1 MRVEEII
8 KITNDFEEIR
18 KKVIDNLTE
27 DEWKKEAKY
36 QLMGKSYINQK
47 ILDVSMDTL
56 NNKLNLNKEE
66 KD

>member
-1 MRVEEII
+1 MKVEEII
-8 KITNDFEEIR
+8 KMTNDFEKIR
-18 KKVIDNLTE
+18 KEVIDNLTE

-47 ILDVSMDTL
+47 ILDVSMSTL
-56 NNKLNLNKEE
+56 NNKLNINREE